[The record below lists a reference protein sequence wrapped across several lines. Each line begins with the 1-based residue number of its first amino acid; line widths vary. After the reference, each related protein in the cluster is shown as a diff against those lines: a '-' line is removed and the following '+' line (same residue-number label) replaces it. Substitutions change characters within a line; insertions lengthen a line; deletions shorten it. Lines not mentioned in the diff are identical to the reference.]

1 MAQIDTD
8 QLNELVVKADE
19 IFLTPQGEKVLLK
32 LLEIQDQVEKAITEA
47 KIKLETAAL
56 KANPNF
62 SSIQADKIKVYYRAY
77 GAKYYIDEA
86 QINLA
91 PKELYTAEPKIT
103 YKIDTK
109 AVEKWADE
117 HGGMP
122 TGIKE
127 VERTKSITFSLKNG
141 KSNDNE

>member
-1 MAQIDTD
+1 MANIDTD

-19 IFLTPQGEKVLLK
+19 IFLTPQGEKVLIK
-32 LLEIQDQVEKAITEA
+32 LLEIQDQVEKAIDEA
-47 KIKLETAAL
+47 KVKLEAAAL

-77 GAKYYIDEA
+77 GARFYIDEA

-109 AVEKWADE
+109 AVEKWVDQ

-141 KSNDNE
+141 KANDNE